1 MPYEVTLS
9 EDEQLIEVSS
19 HGDVSLIDIRNAVEL
34 ISKLQ
39 EESGVTD
46 VLSDATGQRRHAVT
60 LDIAGVASRLPTG
73 LRIAA
78 ILDQDQPTK
87 SDVNLMARLLKSRG
101 STSRTFSSREE
112 ALQWLRGPNRK
123 SHRGLSSR

>member
-9 EDEQLIEVSS
+9 EDEQLIEVISS
-19 HGDVSLIDIRNAVEL
+19 GDVSLIDIQNALEL

-46 VLSDATGQRRHAVT
+46 VLSDATGQQGHAVT
-60 LDIAGVASRLPTG
+60 LDISGVKSRLPTS

-78 ILDQDQPTK
+78 IVDQDQPTT
-87 SDVNLMARLLKSRG
+87 SDINLMARLLKSRG
-101 STSRTFSSREE
+101 STCRTFSSREK
-112 ALQWLRGPNRK
+112 ALQWLKKK
-123 SHRGLSSR
+123 S